1 MSWFCF
7 QPFYYLTC
15 THGGK
20 RIPVPEEKD
29 ESTENA
35 RDCAETQ
42 GQDLPGLQDLI
53 CQTAGP
59 IESFYSNHLGP
70 HKAET
75 AEEENEILD
84 QCLRLETLTH
94 VQLKKGRKETQA
106 ANCACHGRPAKEA
119 NDGCGTFTRK
129 PGAPGALFG
138 GFGKNPV
145 CSLLSSDGLP
155 ANSPSSS
162 KGEVVLSSCRNLRM
176 SWVEGRE
183 ELLPG

>member
-15 THGGK
+15 TQRGK

-29 ESTENA
+29 ESTEKA

-59 IESFYSNHLGP
+59 IESFCSNHLGP

-94 VQLKKGRKETQA
+94 VQLKKRKER
-106 ANCACHGRPAKEA
+106 N
-119 NDGCGTFTRK
+119 
-129 PGAPGALFG
+129 
-138 GFGKNPV
+138 
-145 CSLLSSDGLP
+145 
-155 ANSPSSS
+155 SSS
-162 KGEVVLSSCRNLRM
+162 QLCLSRQISQGSQRRVCDIYQETGGTQGSVWGL
-176 SWVEGRE
+176 
-183 ELLPG
+183 